1 VALLDRALV
10 HLLPTVP
17 RPVVRRISSRYIA
30 GTELE
35 DATYTV
41 RTLNARG
48 KMATIDVLG
57 EETADPRETDTIAAA
72 YEEVLAEIDRRH
84 LDSNISVKPTA
95 LGLVLDFD
103 LCKRHLQQ
111 LVHRARVRGNFVRI
125 DMEDATTTDATLA
138 MYRQLRDGGYDAV
151 GVVLQASLK
160 RTISDIGELAD
171 LKPSVRICK
180 GIYVESREIQ
190 FRDFHTVQQSF
201 VNALDALFEAGCYV
215 GIATH
220 DEWLIE
226 QAKRIIERRGLD
238 PAQYEFQML
247 LGVRPRLGDA
257 LVDEGHRLRIY
268 VPFGSRWYEYSL
280 RRLQENPSI
289 AGYVASD
296 TIGRVL
302 RPGRN
307 GSL

>member
-1 VALLDRALV
+1 MLNHAIARV
-10 HLLPTVP
+10 LPVVP

-30 GTELE
+30 GPDLD
-35 DATYTV
+35 DATSTV
-41 RTLNARG
+41 RKLNARR
-48 KMATIDVLG
+48 KLATIDVLG
-57 EETADPRETDTIAAA
+57 EEITNEDETYVIARA
-72 YEEVLAEIDRRH
+72 YEDVLAEIDRRH

-95 LGLVLDFD
+95 LGLVLDFE

-111 LVHRARVRGNFVRI
+111 LVHRARVRDNFVRI

-138 MYRQLRDGGYDAV
+138 MYRELRGGGFDSV
-151 GVVLQASLK
+151 GIVLQASLK

-171 LKPSVRICK
+171 LKPNVRLCK

-190 FRDFHTVQQSF
+190 FRDYHAVQNAF
-201 VNALDALFEAGCYV
+201 VSALEALLDSGCYV

-220 DEWLIE
+220 DEWLIA
-226 QAKRIIERRGLD
+226 QAKRIVAEHGLD
-238 PAQYEFQML
+238 RSQYEFQML

-257 LVDEGHRLRIY
+257 LVEEGHRLRIY
-268 VPFGSRWYEYSL
+268 VPFGSHWYEYSL

>member
-1 VALLDRALV
+1 MINHAIARV
-10 HLLPTVP
+10 LPVVP

-30 GTELE
+30 GPDLD

-41 RTLNARG
+41 RELNARR
-48 KMATIDVLG
+48 KLATIDVLG
-57 EETADPRETDTIAAA
+57 EEIANEEETFVIARA
-72 YEEVLAEIDRRH
+72 YEDVLAEIDRRH
-84 LDSNISVKPTA
+84 LGSNISVKPTA
-95 LGLVLDFD
+95 LGLVLDFE

-111 LVHRARVRGNFVRI
+111 LVHRARVRDNFVRI
-125 DMEDATTTDATLA
+125 DMEDAATTDATLA
-138 MYRQLRDGGYDAV
+138 MYRELRAGGFDAV

-171 LKPSVRICK
+171 LKPNVRLCK

-190 FRDFHTVQQSF
+190 FRDYHAVQNAF
-201 VNALDALFEAGCYV
+201 VNALEASLDSGCYV

-220 DEWLIE
+220 DEWLIA
-226 QAKRIIERRGLD
+226 QAKRIVAERGLD
-238 PAQYEFQML
+238 RSQYEFQML

-257 LVDEGHRLRIY
+257 LVEEGHRLRIY
-268 VPFGSRWYEYSL
+268 VPFGSHWYEYSL